1 MGDVAKAA
9 VNPIGAFG
17 GMLNQTQGAS
27 MGVNPYAGID
37 PNSMARIAGNNAD
50 NISAGNVNDPNA
62 ATNQVMNN
70 GVLGGLFGQGGQLQQ
85 AENQVTDLTNN
96 GFNLNNTDKTA
107 YGEAAGNIARQFG
120 QNDQSLSQSLANRGL
135 SNSGIAGQ
143 EFSNSL
149 GNKNEQL
156 AGLQTQIAQNRM
168 QMNQQ
173 RLAQTQNF
181 MAQLGQQGQNA
192 IQGQF
197 GRNLQGQQFANDV
210 NQQKFSNAMGVLGA
224 QAGQGN
230 EQFSQYQQ
238 SQRPGDFATGLSGA
252 LAIGGTA
259 GKMMAGG
266 PAAGAAGGVGTSAG
280 QSSLNAGRIG

>member
-1 MGDVAKAA
+1 MGGGGGGLGTGLMAA
-9 VNPIGAFG
+9 INPISALGGA
-17 GMLNQTQGAS
+17 MNQTQGAS
-27 MGVNPYAGID
+27 MGVNPYAGFD
-37 PNSMARIAGNNAD
+37 PNQQTTFAQNAQNAG
-50 NISAGNVNDPNA
+50 SVGNVNDPNA

-168 QMNQQ
+168 NMNQQ

-192 IQGQF
+192 IQGQSATN
-197 GRNLQGQQFANDV
+197 RANQGFANDV
-210 NQQKFSNAMGVLGA
+210 NQQKFSNAMGILGA
-224 QAGQGN
+224 QTGQGN

-259 GKMMAGG
+259 AKMS
-266 PAAGAAGGVGTSAG
+266 GA
-280 QSSLNAGRIG
+280 

>member
-1 MGDVAKAA
+1 MGSGAQTGLMAA
-9 VNPIGAFG
+9 VNPISALGGAV
-17 GMLNQTQGAS
+17 NQTQGAHVGS
-27 MGVNPYAGID
+27 NVYNGFD
-37 PNSMARIAGNNAD
+37 PNYQAAQANQYANAGQV
-50 NISAGNVNDPNA
+50 GNVNDPNA
-62 ATNQVMNN
+62 ATGQVQNN
-70 GVLGGLFGQGGQLQQ
+70 AILGGLFGQGGQLQQ

-120 QNDQSLSQSLANRGL
+120 QNEQSLSQSLANRGL

-181 MAQLGQQGQNA
+181 MGQLGQQGQNA

-197 GRNLQGQQFANDV
+197 GRNLQGQQFSNDV
-210 NQQKFSNAMGVLGA
+210 NQQKFANNMGILGA
-224 QAGQGN
+224 TQGQGN

-238 SQRPGDFATGLSGA
+238 SQKPGDFAAGLGSA

-259 GKMMAGG
+259 AKMSGG
-266 PAAGAAGGVGTSAG
+266 GA
-280 QSSLNAGRIG
+280 